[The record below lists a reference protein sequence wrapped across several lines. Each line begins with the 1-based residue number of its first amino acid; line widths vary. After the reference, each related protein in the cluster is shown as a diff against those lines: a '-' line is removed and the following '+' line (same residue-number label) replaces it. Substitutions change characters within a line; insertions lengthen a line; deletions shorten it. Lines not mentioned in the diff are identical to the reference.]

1 MVTAG
6 TSGEKVYRTEAPRS
20 EDPSDYVAAP
30 VQLGGIFFQGASVRG
45 NRPSACLN
53 AKLAVLAE

>member
-6 TSGEKVYRTEAPRS
+6 TSGEKVDGTEAPRS

-30 VQLGGIFFQGASVRG
+30 VQLGGISSSV
-45 NRPSACLN
+45 PQSAATALP
-53 AKLAVLAE
+53 LA